1 MPSACLQSINTFG
14 IGNGTILKTQG
25 SSAIG
30 LQLQDNTFNWI
41 VSYSRKRF
49 KVGLKWNYIPEG
61 ISDLTSIG
69 PNGVS
74 VSKSKTTMDLDSEF
88 RCTPCWGCSST
99 RAIC

>member
-30 LQLQDNTFNWI
+30 LQLQDNTFNW
-41 VSYSRKRF
+41 VVTYSRKRF

-61 ISDLTSIG
+61 NGAIARTGEIG
-69 PNGVS
+69 
-74 VSKSKTTMDLDSEF
+74 
-88 RCTPCWGCSST
+88 
-99 RAIC
+99 